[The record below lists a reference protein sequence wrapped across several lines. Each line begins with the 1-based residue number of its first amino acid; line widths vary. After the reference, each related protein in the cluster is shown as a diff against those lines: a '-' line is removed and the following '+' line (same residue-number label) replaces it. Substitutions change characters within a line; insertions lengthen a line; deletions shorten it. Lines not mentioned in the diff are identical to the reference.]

1 MKVRSKLVGVML
13 VLMLMLAAYS
23 VPAQK
28 KAAGE
33 RRDAVSD
40 IDAGIDKHARQML
53 ETGRRVFRFDT
64 FGSEAFWGETLQLH
78 PGERPRR
85 GFMSPTPPR
94 RRL

>member
-1 MKVRSKLVGVML
+1 MKVRSKLVGAMLVVML
-13 VLMLMLAAYS
+13 VLAAYS

-64 FGSEAFWGETLQLH
+64 FTLGLTEQQKVDLV
-78 PGERPRR
+78 EYLK
-85 GFMSPTPPR
+85 S
-94 RRL
+94 L

>member
-13 VLMLMLAAYS
+13 VLILVLAAYS

-28 KAAGE
+28 KPGGE

-64 FGSEAFWGETLQLH
+64 FAA
-78 PGERPRR
+78 RPSGAKPCSSTRPSPARR
-85 GFMSPTPPR
+85 TGGPAAE
-94 RRL
+94 